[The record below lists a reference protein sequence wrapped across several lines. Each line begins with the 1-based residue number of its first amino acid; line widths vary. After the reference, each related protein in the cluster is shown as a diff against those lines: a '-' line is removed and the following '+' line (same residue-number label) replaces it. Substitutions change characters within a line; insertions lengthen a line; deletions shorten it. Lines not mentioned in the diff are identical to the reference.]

1 MLKLFSVNYIAFL
14 INSVTVLSAY
24 WRPLLCNEVKVM
36 EVKTLRSN
44 TLVYDDRLVNQSL
57 VTIKLTRLVDN
68 LKINLLESGNNLHS
82 IVLLNRKEKKI
93 VLMAMNEA
101 VELESIQA
109 DGSVTIQLIEGKA
122 RFQAG
127 KQLVV
132 LAEGQLLKV
141 SEKTTYSITAMEEAV
156 IMLTIAS

>member
-1 MLKLFSVNYIAFL
+1 
-14 INSVTVLSAY
+14 
-24 WRPLLCNEVKVM
+24 LLCNEVKVM

-122 RFQAG
+122 RFQAR

>member
-1 MLKLFSVNYIAFL
+1 
-14 INSVTVLSAY
+14 
-24 WRPLLCNEVKVM
+24 M
-36 EVKTLRSN
+36 EVKTLRGN
-44 TLVYDDRLVNQSL
+44 TLVYDDRLMNQSL

-101 VELESIQA
+101 VELESFQA
-109 DGSVTIQLIEGKA
+109 DDSVTIQLIEGKA
-122 RFQAG
+122 QFQAR

-132 LAEGQLLKV
+132 LTEGQLLKV

>member
-1 MLKLFSVNYIAFL
+1 
-14 INSVTVLSAY
+14 LSAY